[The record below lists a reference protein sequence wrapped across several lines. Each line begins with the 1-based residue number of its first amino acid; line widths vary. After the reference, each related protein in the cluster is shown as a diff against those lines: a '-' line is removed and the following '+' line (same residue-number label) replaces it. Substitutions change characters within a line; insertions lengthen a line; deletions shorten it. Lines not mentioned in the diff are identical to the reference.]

1 MGRER
6 RKREHALP
14 RFPFHCYT
22 NPCKQRSRI
31 IGFRCPLGSK
41 GGKAVGIRQV
51 APYDSFSILRPTQV
65 PLHDPVLHMS
75 TFRARPPETP
85 SAYQQL

>member
-22 NPCKQRSRI
+22 NP
-31 IGFRCPLGSK
+31 
-41 GGKAVGIRQV
+41 
-51 APYDSFSILRPTQV
+51 YDRLREENGHPIAACDTSGVQYV
-65 PLHDPVLHMS
+65 KCLL
-75 TFRARPPETP
+75 E
-85 SAYQQL
+85 